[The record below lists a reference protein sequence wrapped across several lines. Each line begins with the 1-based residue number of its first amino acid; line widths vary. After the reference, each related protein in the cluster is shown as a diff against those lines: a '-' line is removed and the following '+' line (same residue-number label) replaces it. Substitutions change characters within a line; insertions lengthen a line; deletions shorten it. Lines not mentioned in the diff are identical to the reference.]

1 MSWIS
6 DGRGV
11 EELSRKKSE
20 EKIDAS
26 PVGQFY
32 SSVGG
37 ESILRAADKAAASK
51 IPRPGRSWEKHRR
64 LGPWMVNSTP
74 NVRAAPAPAGS
85 RP

>member
-37 ESILRAADKAAASK
+37 ESILRATDKAATSK
-51 IPRPGRSWEKHRR
+51 IPDHGIAGRNIVDFFH
-64 LGPWMVNSTP
+64 
-74 NVRAAPAPAGS
+74 
-85 RP
+85 

>member
-37 ESILRAADKAAASK
+37 ESILRAADKAATSK
-51 IPRPGRSWEKHRR
+51 IPRPWHSRKEHRR
-64 LGPWMVNSTP
+64 LLPLMVNSTP
-74 NVRAAPAPAGS
+74 NVRVAPAPAGS